1 MRKRVLALTLVLAL
15 VLGISAQAAQT
26 RSYQISPSLTF
37 TGTTANCAVV
47 VYGEDNND
55 AISITAKLYQG
66 GTLLKT
72 WKESGT
78 GYVKLSESTTVTR
91 GLAYILETTVTI
103 NGVKQYVPLVNKPC
117 M

>member
-26 RSYQISPSLTF
+26 RAYQITPSLTF
-37 TGTTANCAVV
+37 TGTTAKCVV
-47 VYGEDNND
+47 EVRGEDGTD
-55 AISITAKLYQG
+55 AISVTAKLYQG

-103 NGVKQYVPLVNKPC
+103 NGVKQYVPLVSKPC

>member
-15 VLGISAQAAQT
+15 VLGISAQAAQE
-26 RSYQISPSLTF
+26 RSYQISPLLTF
-37 TGTTANCAVV
+37 TGTTAQCEVV
-47 VYGEDNND
+47 VYGNSGDD
-55 AISITAKLYQG
+55 AISVTAKLYQG

-72 WKESGT
+72 WKKSGT